1 MDRDLAWTL
10 FASGSAIALGAAA
23 RWALKES
30 WRSTTGDDPPENPA
44 AANVTWGKALAWAAV
59 STAVVAVSRVA
70 ARRGAAAGWER
81 FSGSPAPLD

>member
-1 MDRDLAWTL
+1 MNRDLVWTL
-10 FASGSAIALGAAA
+10 VASGSAIALGAAA

-30 WRSTTGDDPPENPA
+30 WRRTTGEDPPENPA
-44 AANVTWGKALAWAAV
+44 AAQVTWGKALAWAAA

-81 FSGSPAPLD
+81 ISGASAPLD